1 MIFLVCQGA
10 EYQALNRG
18 LKTIPVS
25 SSIISLPMGFNSVHQ
40 LFQHLPISL
49 NPALLIGLAGSL
61 CPEHQVGDVFVYKSC
76 SYIDSENKLDTKF
89 CDSDLSNNLA
99 QQLNLPF
106 VKGLTANRLVNSSE
120 LKLSLQKQSGCQVVD
135 METFAVMSYFPKL
148 VVIRIISDRL
158 DDHLPDLNSAI
169 DFQGKLNNWKMTI
182 AFLQQPLSA
191 IKLISNSLSSLKKLE
206 EIAGKFR
213 NKDSNLWLL
222 G

>member
-18 LKTIPVS
+18 LKATSVS
-25 SSIISLPMGFNSVHQ
+25 PSIIPLPIGVNSVHQ
-40 LFQHLPISL
+40 LLQQQVISA
-49 NPALLIGLAGSL
+49 NPALLIGLGGSL
-61 CPEHQVGDVFVYKSC
+61 CPEYQVGDVFVYESC

-99 QQLNLPF
+99 QQLNIPL
-106 VKGLTANRLVNSSE
+106 VKGLTANQLVNSSE

-148 VVIRIISDRL
+148 AVIRIISDRL
-158 DDHLPDLNSAI
+158 DDHIPDLNSAI
-169 DFQGKLNNWKMTI
+169 DSCGKLNNWKMTI

-191 IKLISNSLSSLKKLE
+191 IKLIRNSLSSLKKLE
-206 EIAGKFR
+206 EIASK
-213 NKDSNLWLL
+213 L
-222 G
+222 GIGN